1 MDPLRSRL
9 EQLLAG
15 QVATSASV
23 PIVSTVTGAPIDGAA
38 LNPVYWGRNL
48 REPVR
53 FRQAIETLLANGL
66 RSFLELA
73 PHPLLAA
80 QVRQMGPDATVVSPL
95 RRGRADAATLRAAL
109 IPLAVDTRP
118 ERDGRRPRHLLLLSA
133 CSSAALEEMRL
144 RWAARL
150 PQDWPDLCHTAL
162 VGRERFPWRLALH
175 AADGE
180 DARGRLLDGSVLRG
194 HAVPGALPPFDQIR
208 GTDESWS
215 DHLDRCAAAFVAG
228 AEIDGTL
235 FDADEP
241 WRVVSAP
248 TYPFER
254 ERHWLPVADAGLSYA
269 VGWEPFVPAGLASAD
284 QTEEA
289 RAAWPDVPV
298 VADAPDPGLDAEATA
313 FAHAALATVPAVA
326 PRYQALAERFA
337 GWSWQPPVTAAEGP
351 IAALLRRAGQALPAL
366 LAGEADPLEA
376 LFPGGDIEAA
386 AAVYQSA
393 PFAASQRALALTI
406 GALGRPLRVLELG
419 AGTGALTAQLLPLLP
434 AGSTLL
440 CSDVSDAF
448 LAALRRRFAADWP
461 TLRTMRF
468 DLDDPPALDRP
479 VDVIVAANVVHAG
492 ASLPDILPRLR
503 GLLVPGG
510 TLGLVE
516 LLRAPR
522 WIDLV
527 FGLTDGWWDS
537 AAISYVRATRYST
550 RPAGVARW
558 PPPVSPTS
566 RSVRT
571 ATSTA

>member
-1 MDPLRSRL
+1 MRRS
-9 EQLLAG
+9 
-15 QVATSASV
+15 
-23 PIVSTVTGAPIDGAA
+23 DGAA

-118 ERDGRRPRHLLLLSA
+118 ERDGRRPRHLLLLSPPA
-133 CSSAALEEMRL
+133 RPRRWRRCGCAGRRGCRRTGPICVTPPWSA
-144 RWAARL
+144 
-150 PQDWPDLCHTAL
+150 
-162 VGRERFPWRLALH
+162 
-175 AADGE
+175 
-180 DARGRLLDGSVLRG
+180 GSVSPGASRCMPPMARMPVAACWMVHSTRG

-269 VGWEPFVPAGLASAD
+269 VGWEPFVPRAASAD

-298 VADAPDPGLDAEATA
+298 VALMRARSRSGRGGDRFRACRIGHGSSGRATLPGTGRA
-313 FAHAALATVPAVA
+313 FRRMVLAAAGNRGGRSDRCPSA
-326 PRYQALAERFA
+326 PRRT
-337 GWSWQPPVTAAEGP
+337 SAAR
-351 IAALLRRAGQALPAL
+351 AA
-366 LAGEADPLEA
+366 
-376 LFPGGDIEAA
+376 
-386 AAVYQSA
+386 
-393 PFAASQRALALTI
+393 
-406 GALGRPLRVLELG
+406 
-419 AGTGALTAQLLPLLP
+419 
-434 AGSTLL
+434 
-440 CSDVSDAF
+440 
-448 LAALRRRFAADWP
+448 RRRS
-461 TLRTMRF
+461 RS
-468 DLDDPPALDRP
+468 
-479 VDVIVAANVVHAG
+479 AG
-492 ASLPDILPRLR
+492 GA
-503 GLLVPGG
+503 VPG
-510 TLGLVE
+510 
-516 LLRAPR
+516 R
-522 WIDLV
+522 
-527 FGLTDGWWDS
+527 
-537 AAISYVRATRYST
+537 
-550 RPAGVARW
+550 
-558 PPPVSPTS
+558 
-566 RSVRT
+566 
-571 ATSTA
+571 